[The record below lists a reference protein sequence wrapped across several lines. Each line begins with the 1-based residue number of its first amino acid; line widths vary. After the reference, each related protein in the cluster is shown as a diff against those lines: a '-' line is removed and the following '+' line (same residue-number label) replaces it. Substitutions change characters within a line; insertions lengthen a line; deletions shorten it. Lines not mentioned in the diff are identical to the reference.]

1 MIAPRWSRDQIHDR
15 GELKAARMVAILQMQ
30 DRLTGIPKVRIA
42 AALGVGRHTLDRDLA
57 SLDRIAAKAADLT
70 KLLQELVDLEQWDNK
85 QKAGE

>member
-1 MIAPRWSRDQIHDR
+1 MVGTSNATRATDSIATVTGAVNIHDR

-42 AALGVGRHTLDRDLA
+42 A
-57 SLDRIAAKAADLT
+57 KAADLT
-70 KLLQELVDLEQWDNK
+70 KLLQELVDLEQWDNN